1 MAMSLG
7 SIRYD
12 VILDYGKQL
21 KDDRARILVN
31 KYHNR
36 LIVTVNDEITTRN
49 QYRLGNGTLAYP
61 YLLPKWMPNS
71 IHT

>member
-1 MAMSLG
+1 MSLG

-12 VILDYGKQL
+12 VLLDYSKHL
-21 KDDRARILVN
+21 EDDRARAVVS

-36 LIVTVNDEITTRN
+36 LIGSINDQITARN
-49 QYRLGNGTLAYP
+49 QTRLQSGKMSYP